1 MENLTVLQEQIGYRF
16 KNRALLLQAL
26 THSSFAS
33 GECPNNERLE
43 FLGDAV
49 LELCVSKY
57 LFATYPSMAE
67 GVMSRVRASA
77 VCEGSL
83 YRAAQPFRLGE
94 WLRLG
99 RSEERTGGRRKASIV
114 SDAMEAIIGAIYFEG
129 GFEAAERF
137 VLSFAPQAVERALQ
151 DGDAKDSK
159 TRLQELLQRQ
169 GNVQIDYRLI
179 EERGPD
185 HAKWFT
191 MAVAVGDRELG
202 RGEGHSKK
210 EAEQA
215 AAQMALAALAR
226 E

>member
-1 MENLTVLQEQIGYRF
+1 MENLTVLQEQIGYHF

-99 RSEERTGGRRKASIV
+99 NVQGDEGRRPSSPTPWRPSSEPSILRADLRRR
-114 SDAMEAIIGAIYFEG
+114 SALCS
-129 GFEAAERF
+129 
-137 VLSFAPQAVERALQ
+137 VLRPR
-151 DGDAKDSK
+151 
-159 TRLQELLQRQ
+159 RC
-169 GNVQIDYRLI
+169 N
-179 EERGPD
+179 
-185 HAKWFT
+185 
-191 MAVAVGDRELG
+191 G
-202 RGEGHSKK
+202 RSRT
-210 EAEQA
+210 AT
-215 AAQMALAALAR
+215 
-226 E
+226 